1 MLVFG
6 LLSYILVLVILLK
19 VNTYVALGFIVITSL
34 VSNAYLPQLKG
45 YIGERRIRKILESL
59 GEVVKVCNDLYVPKK
74 NGEMTQIDHV
84 LLSPHGIFVIETK
97 NYTGWIFG
105 SEDQRNWTQTI
116 YKKKSRFY
124 NPVMQN
130 NTHIKA
136 LQNYLNMDVTFHSI
150 IVFSNA
156 ATFKFNEPFQQ
167 AHVIQTKHLKRTI
180 KQYTTQKISDEQLSR
195 ISKMLHTLIPETK
208 QQKKEIK
215 KRHLEHVKQIAKPK
229 PAKKN
234 VSKVKVEPITAGP
247 VIVEPVSVA
256 KHATCPKCGSNLI
269 MRNGKR
275 GSFYG
280 CQGFP
285 KCRFT
290 RDL

>member
-1 MLVFG
+1 MLVIG
-6 LLSYILVLVILLK
+6 LLSYIIILMILVKL
-19 VNTYVALGFIVITSL
+19 NFYVALGFIVLTSI

-45 YIGERRIRKILESL
+45 YVGERRIRKLLESL
-59 GEVVKVCNDLYVPKK
+59 GGNVKIYNDLYVPKK
-74 NGEMTQIDHV
+74 NGEMTQIDHI
-84 LLSPHGIFVIETK
+84 LLSPNGIFVIETK

-105 SEDQRNWTQTI
+105 SENQRNWTQAI
-116 YKKKSRFY
+116 YKKKSNFY

-136 LQNYLNMDVTFHSI
+136 LQNYLNMDVTLHSI

-156 ATFKFNEPFQQ
+156 ATFKFKEPFQQ

-180 KQYTTQKISDEQLSR
+180 KQYTTQEISDEQLSR
-195 ISKMLHTLIPETK
+195 ISKIFHTLIPETK

-215 KRHLEHVKQIAKPK
+215 KRHLEHVKEIAKPK

-247 VIVEPVSVA
+247 AIVEPASVA
-256 KHATCPKCGSNLI
+256 TVATCPKCGSNLI

>member
-6 LLSYILVLVILLK
+6 LLSYILVIVILLK
-19 VNTYVALGFIVITSL
+19 ANTYVALGFIVITSL

-59 GEVVKVCNDLYVPKK
+59 GEDVKVYNDLYVPKK

-124 NPVMQN
+124 NPVMEN

-156 ATFKFNEPFQQ
+156 ATFKFNESFQQ

-180 KQYTTQKISDEQLSR
+180 KQYTTQKISDEQLSG

-234 VSKVKVEPITAGP
+234 VSKVKVEPITVGP

>member
-45 YIGERRIRKILESL
+45 YVGERRIRKILESL
-59 GEVVKVCNDLYVPKK
+59 GEDVKVYNDLYVPKK

-195 ISKMLHTLIPETK
+195 ISKMLHTRIPETK

>member
-1 MLVFG
+1 MLVFS
-6 LLSYILVLVILLK
+6 LFSYIVFGIIF
-19 VNTYVALGFIVITSL
+19 VAGMICL
-34 VSNAYLPQLKG
+34 AYLPQLKG
-45 YIGERRIRKILESL
+45 YVGERRIQKLLKSL
-59 GEVVKVCNDLYVPKK
+59 GEDVKVYNDLYVPKK

-84 LLSPHGIFVIETK
+84 LLLPNGIFVIETK
-97 NYTGWIFG
+97 KYTGWIFG
-105 SEDQRNWTQTI
+105 SENQRNWTQTI

-136 LQNYLNMDVTFHSI
+136 LQNYLNMEVPMHSI

-180 KQYTTQKISDEQLSR
+180 KQYTTQEISGEQLGKISQ
-195 ISKMLHTLIPETK
+195 MLHALIPETK

-215 KRHLEHVKQIAKPK
+215 KRHLEHVKEIAKPK
-229 PAKKN
+229 PSKKS
-234 VSKVKVEPITAGP
+234 VSKVKVEPVIAGP
-247 VIVEPVSVA
+247 VIVEPVSVTTDV
-256 KHATCPKCGSNLI
+256 TCPKCGNNLVV
-269 MRNGKR
+269 RNGKR

-280 CQGFP
+280 CQSFP